1 MTKKMMIFGLVIGL
15 IVVVIWVGLSQW
27 NKAVQSSF
35 PQIEGELN
43 LAGLQTK
50 ARVVRDEMGIPHI
63 YADNLHDLF
72 FAQGY
77 VHAQDRFWQMDFW
90 RHIGMGRL
98 SEMFGES
105 QADTDKFLLTLEW
118 EELAYEEL
126 DQLQPESIAILQ
138 AYSEG
143 VNAYLGGKSGT
154 EVSIEYLVLK
164 VLNPDYEIAPWQP
177 THTLTWAKAMAWDLR
192 GNMEEEIER
201 AILLNTLNLDQ
212 VNQLYPP
219 YPGDHPQVAADF
231 KLEIAPQASSGL
243 GDLASISKQIE
254 VQTLLTQI
262 TQNKNGMDQVL
273 GEFSKSVGSNNWVI
287 DGTLSETGKPLLAND
302 PHLSIQMPSI
312 WYQLSLHCQ
321 PRSDECPYE
330 VAGFSFAGV
339 PGVVIGHNDRI
350 AWAFT
355 NTGPDVMDLFVEKI
369 NPSNPNQYE
378 YKGEWVDMEIVEEE
392 FDFGNAKPESFV
404 IRKTIHG
411 PIISDVFGPL
421 KDDVEPTQTPFSEQ
435 AGIELPENY
444 AIALKWTALE
454 PGSVFEAIWGF
465 NKAQNWDEFRIA
477 ASKFVVP
484 AQNLLYADVEGNI
497 GYQMPGNIP
506 VRRNG
511 DGRLPVPG
519 WTGEYDW
526 SGYIPF
532 EQLPNVFNPESGY
545 IITANNQVITESYP
559 YLITSDWDY
568 GYRAQRIED
577 MLLSKQS
584 GFKIEDFRSMQS
596 DDINLNSYAVIE
608 ALENVE
614 LTADLAKIRDE
625 ILLKWD
631 HRENKSAGAALYEA
645 YWWELVKLTFEDEDI
660 PEDMLPSGGSRTNE
674 IFRILINDPK
684 SLWWDDKRTTE
695 KVEMMEDIM
704 AQAFLNATQ
713 CEICIEKFGKDI
725 QNWDWS
731 ELHTAT
737 FKNATLG
744 ESGIGFIEAIFN
756 RGPFPTTGGESIV
769 NATGWDIYE
778 SFEVN
783 WLPSMRMIIDLSNL
797 ERSITVH
804 TTGQSGHADHLHYDD
819 MIPLWA
825 DLEYYPM
832 YWLDESIKTNSEG
845 ELILNPL
852 K

>member
-1 MTKKMMIFGLVIGL
+1 MLVVGFFIGR
-15 IVVVIWVGLSQW
+15 SQW

-43 LAGLQTK
+43 LDGIQSEV
-50 ARVVRDEMGIPHI
+50 RVVRDAMGIPHI
-63 YADNLHDLF
+63 YANNLHDLF
-72 FAQGY
+72 FVQGY

-105 QADTDKFLLTLEW
+105 QADTDKFLRTLEW
-118 EELAYEEL
+118 EALAYKEM
-126 DQLQPESIAILQ
+126 DQLEPESIAILR

-143 VNAYLGGKSGT
+143 VNAYLSGKSGT
-154 EVSIEYLVLK
+154 EVSIEYLILK

-201 AILLNTLNLDQ
+201 AILLNTLTLEQ
-212 VNQLYPP
+212 VNQLYPL
-219 YPGDHPQVAADF
+219 YPADHPLVAGDF
-231 KLEIAPQASSGL
+231 KLDIGKQANLSSD
-243 GDLASISKQIE
+243 DLATVFRQNEIK
-254 VQTLLTQI
+254 TLFSRI
-262 TQNKNGMDQVL
+262 TENKNGMDQVL
-273 GEFSKSVGSNNWVI
+273 GEFSKSVGSNNWVV

-312 WYQLSLHCQ
+312 WYQISLHCQ
-321 PRSDECPYE
+321 PRSNECPYE

-339 PGVVIGHNDRI
+339 PGVVFGHNDRI

-369 NPSNPNQYE
+369 NPENPNQYE
-378 YKGEWVDMEIVEEE
+378 YKGNWVDMEIVEEQM
-392 FDFGNAKPESFV
+392 DFGNSKPEKFI

-421 KDDVEPTQTPFSEQ
+421 KDDVKPTQTPFSDQ

-444 AIALKWTALE
+444 AIALRWTALE

-465 NKAQNWDEFRIA
+465 NKALNSEDFRQA

-497 GYQMPGNIP
+497 GYQMPGYIP
-506 VRRNG
+506 IRANG

-526 SGYIPF
+526 TGYIPF
-532 EQLPNVFNPESGY
+532 EQLPNVYNPESGY
-545 IITANNQVITESYP
+545 IITANNQVISESYP

-577 MLLSKQS
+577 MILSKDS
-584 GFKIEDFRSMQS
+584 GFGIEDFQAMQS
-596 DDINLNSYAVIE
+596 DDINLNSYAVID
-608 ALENVE
+608 ALAEVE
-614 LTADLAKIRDE
+614 LSSDLANIREE
-625 ILLKWD
+625 ILLNWD
-631 HRENKSAGAALYEA
+631 HRENQSAGAALYESF
-645 YWWELVKLTFEDEDI
+645 WWNLVQLTFEDENI

-674 IFRILINDPK
+674 IFRNLINDPN
-684 SLWWDDKRTTE
+684 SFWWDDKRTVD
-695 KVEMMEDIM
+695 KVEVMEDIM
-704 AQAFLNATQ
+704 AEAFLKATQ
-713 CEICIEKFGKDI
+713 CELCFKKFGKDI
-725 QNWDWS
+725 RNWDWTQ
-731 ELHTAT
+731 LHTAT

-769 NATGWDIYE
+769 NATGWDVYE

-783 WLPSMRMIIDLSNL
+783 WLPSMRMIIDLSDL
-797 ERSITVH
+797 DRSITVH
-804 TTGQSGHADHLHYDD
+804 TTGQSGHAYHEHYDD
-819 MIPLWA
+819 MISIWA
-825 DLEYYPM
+825 GLKYYPM
-832 YWLDESIKTNSEG
+832 YWVEDSVKANSEG